1 MLVPFFKLFLGQKIT
16 FFLCIFYETIMLWVY
31 LTSYIN

>member
-16 FFLCIFYETIMLWVY
+16 FFLCIFRETIMLSFY
-31 LTSYIN
+31 LTYYIN

>member
-16 FFLCIFYETIMLWVY
+16 FFCAFFYDTIMLSVY
-31 LTSYIN
+31 LTYYIN